1 VDPET
6 QRNRDREVAQLRREG
21 VPFRVIA
28 DRLGMSLGAV
38 QKALRRAQKL
48 PAVGGLGPRAGAID
62 PADADAWRQLNPV
75 ERYRFAFV
83 PGGKSVPVP
92 DDDHWLCCCQRGLDP
107 NWRPGGH
114 DRICGHPWPPG
125 GSRRIL

>member
-48 PAVGGLGPRAGAID
+48 PAVGTTAMVFRRESHFSALG
-62 PADADAWRQLNPV
+62 QLA
-75 ERYRFAFV
+75 E
-83 PGGKSVPVP
+83 
-92 DDDHWLCCCQRGLDP
+92 
-107 NWRPGGH
+107 
-114 DRICGHPWPPG
+114 
-125 GSRRIL
+125 